1 MEEGPEGAGPSISIQ
16 NDPVPV
22 TEEPRPTDCNDF
34 TTIPEFID
42 TVDLSAR
49 VRNYLQA
56 NSINWG
62 RFSKLVL
69 GMTQGRLSVLLS
81 SHQVRPWEQL
91 TTRAR
96 SIYARMDFWMKNRH
110 LGLRI

>member
-1 MEEGPEGAGPSISIQ
+1 MNGGPEGAEPSSSIQ
-16 NDPVPV
+16 KDPVI
-22 TEEPRPTDCNDF
+22 ETDSGGDC

-42 TVDLSAR
+42 TGDLSAC

-69 GMTQGRLSVLLS
+69 GMTQSRLSVLLS
-81 SHQVRPWEQL
+81 SRRVRPWEQL

>member
-1 MEEGPEGAGPSISIQ
+1 MDGGPEGAAPSSSIQ
-16 NDPVPV
+16 KDPVI
-22 TEEPRPTDCNDF
+22 EPGSTDSGGDCS
-34 TTIPEFID
+34 TTIPDFID
-42 TVDLSAR
+42 TADLAAR

-62 RFSKLVL
+62 CFSKLVL